1 MRLNLTHLRC
11 RVSYY
16 LASRRSPAQALATAT
31 LPTVFN
37 AMSVGCAHSEMS
49 FFFCYALGFQSWR
62 HYPANRPY
70 TRKYSITY

>member
-1 MRLNLTHLRC
+1 MRLNLSHPRC

-16 LASRRSPAQALATAT
+16 LTSRRSLAQALAMAT

-49 FFFCYALGFQSWR
+49 FFFCYALAIHSWR
-62 HYPANRPY
+62 HYPANRHH